1 MATLLNGT
9 GAVAVTV
16 GRLVISAAVS
26 DSRMRTLASAKKRC
40 E

>member
-1 MATLLNGT
+1 MLSAT
-9 GAVAVTV
+9 GACGVTV

-26 DSRMRTLASAKKRC
+26 DSRMRTLASAKNRC

>member
-1 MATLLNGT
+1 MSGT

-26 DSRMRTLASAKKRC
+26 DRRMRTLASAKNRC
-40 E
+40 V